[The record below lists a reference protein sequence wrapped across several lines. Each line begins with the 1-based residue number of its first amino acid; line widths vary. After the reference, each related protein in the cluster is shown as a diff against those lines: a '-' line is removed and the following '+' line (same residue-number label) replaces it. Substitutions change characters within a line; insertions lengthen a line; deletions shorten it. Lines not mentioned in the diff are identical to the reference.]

1 MGKIGAGRLLLILL
15 AVSGLGVLLSVNG
28 VSLGG
33 GQTAQTIGKHYVEQT
48 LPFSAQASLSR
59 GGEASRSLRDEERQ
73 VKSAAAGYDQPEGE
87 PGAGLFHQMIGA
99 VLPAV
104 GTDKTEKKE
113 NAEVKVSDG
122 QVQMEAEKTGKG
134 KDGDQA
140 APSGEL
146 SGELENPNQ
155 PEKTEDVASKQDV
168 VNQQEKTEPS
178 QQNSAFVPDP
188 NLSPQV
194 IIYHTHATESY
205 LPVAEGN
212 FHTLGENGTV
222 REVGDVMA
230 AALQAKGI
238 GVIHDKTVHD
248 SPSYNK
254 SYGRSLDTIKK
265 LIASNPSVKIVIDLH
280 RDAAGAAGG
289 PVKTAQIQGKTA
301 ARFSLVVGKGNPN
314 YQKLNTFANQIIALT
329 NQLHPSLAGRVIP
342 KEYKYNQYVCDRHL
356 LLEIGNNEN
365 TVDQA
370 KATGTYFADVL
381 EAALK
386 TM

>member
-1 MGKIGAGRLLLILL
+1 MSAGRLLLILL
-15 AVSGLGVLLSVNG
+15 AVSGLGALLSVNG
-28 VSLGG
+28 FPLGG
-33 GQTAQTIGKHYVEQT
+33 GQTAQTVGKHYMEQA
-48 LPFSAQASLSR
+48 LPFSDQASLSR
-59 GGEASRSLRDEERQ
+59 GGEASRSLRDEDRQ
-73 VKSAAAGYDQPEGE
+73 TKPALDSDRSEGE
-87 PGAGLFHQMIGA
+87 PGTGLFHQMIGA

-113 NAEVKVSDG
+113 NAEVKASDG
-122 QVQMEAEKTGKG
+122 QVKTEAEKKG
-134 KDGDQA
+134 KEKDGNQVE
-140 APSGEL
+140 PSGDL
-146 SGELENPNQ
+146 SQELEHLNQ

-205 LPVAEGN
+205 LPVEEGN
-212 FHTLGENGTV
+212 FHSLGENGTV
-222 REVGDVMA
+222 REVGDAMA

-329 NQLHPSLAGRVIP
+329 NQLHPSLAGKVIP
-342 KEYKYNQYVCDRHL
+342 KEYKYNQYVCDHHL

-370 KATGTYFADVL
+370 KVTGHYFADVL